1 MSEAAAL
8 IAMLL
13 TIAATIV
20 ATRMRRDDGF
30 ALLGAVA
37 GLSLSVLYFLGADSG
52 QAVRGLGP
60 VLMIIGYA
68 SIGVVLNRAGVTAL
82 LSQRLGD
89 SPVAVLL
96 TAAVASTV
104 LSNDIVVVAF
114 APVVLLR
121 RTWRIDI
128 AALFIGA
135 NLTGGLLPQGSPTN
149 LLVLGDLGFVDYL
162 KVSFPVSVAMA
173 SAGIAAIWAIWALVP
188 RRVWGL
194 EDPPEGPDDPAAAP
208 DDHLDDHRPGWT
220 RVQKVL
226 VSVAAATIALQPLFS
241 LFGLSRAVLGW
252 VLLLT
257 AVAMAKAIGL
267 QVGPVISSAP
277 WQIIAVVLVLLT
289 GAGLLSSEIP
299 EDVGSIELF
308 VTTFFVSALGTDIL
322 AAALAAP
329 LVLAQYL
336 PPAAA
341 LVAVSA
347 GAFATPVGSLS
358 GILVFEAHQVA
369 GRRPA
374 VVSFAV
380 AGGVSL
386 VVAACGLVTALLV

>member
-173 SAGIAAIWAIWALVP
+173 SAGIAAIWAIWA
-188 RRVWGL
+188 RRRL
-194 EDPPEGPDDPAAAP
+194 EWAC
-208 DDHLDDHRPGWT
+208 
-220 RVQKVL
+220 
-226 VSVAAATIALQPLFS
+226 FS
-241 LFGLSRAVLGW
+241 
-252 VLLLT
+252 
-257 AVAMAKAIGL
+257 MI
-267 QVGPVISSAP
+267 Q
-277 WQIIAVVLVLLT
+277 
-289 GAGLLSSEIP
+289 
-299 EDVGSIELF
+299 
-308 VTTFFVSALGTDIL
+308 
-322 AAALAAP
+322 
-329 LVLAQYL
+329 
-336 PPAAA
+336 
-341 LVAVSA
+341 
-347 GAFATPVGSLS
+347 
-358 GILVFEAHQVA
+358 
-369 GRRPA
+369 
-374 VVSFAV
+374 
-380 AGGVSL
+380 
-386 VVAACGLVTALLV
+386 